1 MRRIV
6 WLILALTTL
15 TAQAQERIHVRM
27 RDYNTYWD
35 FPYVTT
41 DIDHFDF
48 SADRSLLRALRP
60 DGVPVPF
67 HAAKVDSVT
76 FEDEPLEETKNHYRV
91 FQLYV
96 TTNDGKDIVSR
107 EAYVPCP
114 SVSTHADRSPTIRRR
129 PPSAGVATRRGAG
142 TTRSLTA
149 SSSMPSISCWDSAR
163 PRVGCCWPTTV
174 ISPT

>member
-76 FEDEPLEETKNHYRV
+76 FEDEPLEETK
-91 FQLYV
+91 
-96 TTNDGKDIVSR
+96 VS
-107 EAYVPCP
+107 
-114 SVSTHADRSPTIRRR
+114 I
-129 PPSAGVATRRGAG
+129 
-142 TTRSLTA
+142 
-149 SSSMPSISCWDSAR
+149 
-163 PRVGCCWPTTV
+163 
-174 ISPT
+174 

>member
-27 RDYNTYWD
+27 RDYNTYLD

-48 SADRSLLRALRP
+48 SADRSLLRAIRH

-67 HAAKVDSVT
+67 HPAQLDSVT
-76 FEDEPLEETKNHYRV
+76 FDDGPLEEPKHRYRGCQHYDP
-91 FQLYV
+91 
-96 TTNDGKDIVSR
+96 TNQRHDNV
-107 EAYVPCP
+107 
-114 SVSTHADRSPTIRRR
+114 
-129 PPSAGVATRRGAG
+129 
-142 TTRSLTA
+142 
-149 SSSMPSISCWDSAR
+149 
-163 PRVGCCWPTTV
+163 
-174 ISPT
+174 